1 MPRQSL
7 QKLKQKAPKLLV
19 VSIIIIVVLILVA
32 ETLEDVLIEGSGF
45 SGTLFT
51 PLLNAIVKFAQG
63 TTATVSSW
71 GYYGVFLLMFLEST
85 SLPIPSEI
93 ILPFA
98 GYLVSLGQL
107 NLLLTIV
114 VSTVAGTTGSL
125 VDYYIGM
132 KGMDLM
138 TRRITLT
145 NVLFSKTRMEMVE
158 NWFKKY
164 GSMTVFVSRLIPGFR
179 TLISFPAGAL
189 KMSLTKFLAY
199 TTAGC
204 LIWSSLLIY
213 LGYYLGSKWRE
224 VAGISRYLIIAFL
237 IVTLILLVV
246 FLINRRRIRPEPGVL
261 VDGSSS

>member
-7 QKLKQKAPKLLV
+7 RKLKQKTPILLV
-19 VSIIIIVVLILVA
+19 ASIIIIVVLVLVA
-32 ETLEDVLIEGSGF
+32 DTLEDVLIEGSGF
-45 SGTLFT
+45 SGTPFA
-51 PLLNAIVKFAQG
+51 PLLNAIVTFVQG

-114 VSTVAGTTGSL
+114 VSTVAGTIGSL
-125 VDYYIGM
+125 VDFYIGM
-132 KGMDLM
+132 KGMDLII
-138 TRRITLT
+138 RRRPLT

-158 NWFKKY
+158 SWFKKY

-189 KMSLTKFLAY
+189 RMSLTKFLVY

-204 LIWSSLLIY
+204 LIWNSLLIY

-237 IVTLILLVV
+237 IVALILLAV
-246 FLINRRRIRPEPGVL
+246 FLINRRKTHPARQRFL
-261 VDGSSS
+261 